1 ILGIGRILEQI
12 SIYYAFKIINIPI
25 LSLEIFSNNTQVINL
40 HRKFNFSIVQEF
52 FIKKQKILKMSLKQ
66 SDCKALLS

>member
-1 ILGIGRILEQI
+1 
-12 SIYYAFKIINIPI
+12 I

>member
-1 ILGIGRILEQI
+1 
-12 SIYYAFKIINIPI
+12 
-25 LSLEIFSNNTQVINL
+25 
-40 HRKFNFSIVQEF
+40 KFGFSIVQEF